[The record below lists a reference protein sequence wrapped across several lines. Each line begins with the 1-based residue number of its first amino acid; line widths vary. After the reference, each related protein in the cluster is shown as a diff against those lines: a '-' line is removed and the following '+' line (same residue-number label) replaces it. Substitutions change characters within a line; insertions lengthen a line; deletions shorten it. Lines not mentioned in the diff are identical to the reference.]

1 MAAYRGGL
9 PEPGR
14 MDVLLALSYMDGP
27 KARQFLL
34 SELAILAEE
43 QSYVKQGLKRLDAV
57 DKVR

>member
-1 MAAYRGGL
+1 
-9 PEPGR
+9 